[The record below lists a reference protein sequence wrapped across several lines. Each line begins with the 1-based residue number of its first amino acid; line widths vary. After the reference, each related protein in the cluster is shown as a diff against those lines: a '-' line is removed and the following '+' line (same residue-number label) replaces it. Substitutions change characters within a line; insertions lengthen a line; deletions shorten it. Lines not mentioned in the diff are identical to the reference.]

1 MPNTFGS
8 DDYGYPVRQNG
19 TMSIWVCG
27 EVLIDLIPV
36 AAGSSDR
43 APHVGG
49 GPANTAKALARLG
62 HEVHFIDGISSDAYG
77 VMSRDELLAD
87 DVKLDLAQTSELP
100 TALAIVSIDA
110 NASASYEFK
119 LENTATFDFN
129 LDWLPDP
136 SRYKPNVLHI
146 GTLATVIQPGADEL
160 YDWALQV
167 AEFAPIVFD
176 PNIRPAVMA
185 NRDLYEAAV
194 EKWAAI
200 SSVIK
205 VSDDDVAWLF
215 PDASFDDVAER
226 WVRDGAALVVITRGS
241 QGLIGFTADGA
252 VEVPGVKI
260 EVADTVGAGDT
271 VGAIIV
277 EAMVEKGIM
286 ALTGDVL
293 QDVLHRAAKAA
304 GITCSRPGAQPPY
317 KHELK

>member
-1 MPNTFGS
+1 
-8 DDYGYPVRQNG
+8 
-19 TMSIWVCG
+19 MSIWVCG
-27 EVLIDLIPV
+27 EVLIDLISIAP
-36 AAGSSDR
+36 GSKEQ

-62 HEVHFIDGISSDAYG
+62 HEVHFIDGISTDAYG
-77 VMSRDELLAD
+77 VMSREELLRD
-87 DVKLDLAQTSELP
+87 EVKLDLSLTSDKP
-100 TALAIVSIDA
+100 TCVANVTLDA
-110 NASASYEFK
+110 NGSASYIFEI
-119 LENTATFDFN
+119 EGTATFDFS
-129 LDWLPDP
+129 LEWLPDP
-136 SRYKPNVLHI
+136 SRYQPQVLHI
-146 GTLATVIQPGADEL
+146 GTLVTIIQPGADVL

-176 PNIRPAVMA
+176 PNIRPSVMG

-205 VSDDDVAWLF
+205 VSDDDIEWLF
-215 PDASFDDVAER
+215 PNQSIDDVAER
-226 WVRDGAALVVITRGS
+226 WIKDGAALVVITRGS
-241 QGLIGFTADGA
+241 EGLIGFTADGA

-260 EVADTVGAGDT
+260 AVADTVGAGDT

-293 QDVLHRAAKAA
+293 QQVLHRAAAA
-304 GITCSRPGAQPPY
+304 AAITCSRPGAQPPY
-317 KHELK
+317 KHELAK

>member
-1 MPNTFGS
+1 
-8 DDYGYPVRQNG
+8 
-19 TMSIWVCG
+19 MSIWVCG

-36 AAGSSDR
+36 APGSSDR

-62 HEVHFIDGISSDAYG
+62 HDVHFIDGISTDAYG
-77 VMSRDELLAD
+77 EMSRDELIAD
-87 DVKLDLAQTSELP
+87 EVKLDLAKSSDLP
-100 TALAIVSIDA
+100 TALAIVSL
-110 NASASYEFK
+110 NENGGASYEFK
-119 LENTATFDFN
+119 LENTATFDFDLN
-129 LDWLPDP
+129 WLPDP
-136 SRYKPNVLHI
+136 SKYKPNVLHI
-146 GTLATVIQPGADEL
+146 GTLVTVIQPGADVL

-176 PNIRPAVMA
+176 PNIRPAVMGE
-185 NRDLYEAAV
+185 RDLYEAAV

-215 PDASFDDVAER
+215 PNQSLDDVAER

-241 QGLIGFTADGA
+241 EGLIGFTADGA

-260 EVADTVGAGDT
+260 VVADTVGAGDT

-304 GITCSRPGAQPPY
+304 AITCSRPGANPPY

>member
-1 MPNTFGS
+1 
-8 DDYGYPVRQNG
+8 
-19 TMSIWVCG
+19 MSIWVCG

-36 AAGSSDR
+36 APGSSDR

-62 HEVHFIDGISSDAYG
+62 HDVHFIDGISTDAYG
-77 VMSRDELLAD
+77 EMSRDELIGD
-87 DVKLDLAQTSELP
+87 EVKLDLAKTSELP
-100 TALAIVSIDA
+100 TALAIVSLD
-110 NASASYEFK
+110 NNGSASYEFK
-119 LENTATFDFN
+119 LDKTATFDFDLN
-129 LDWLPDP
+129 WLPDP

-146 GTLATVIQPGADEL
+146 GTLVTVIQPGADVL

-176 PNIRPAVMA
+176 PNIRPAVMSD
-185 NRDLYEAAV
+185 RDLYEAAV

-215 PDASFDDVAER
+215 PDQSLDDVAER

-252 VEVPGVKI
+252 VEVPGVKV

-286 ALTGDVL
+286 ALTGDIL

-304 GITCSRPGAQPPY
+304 AITCSRPGANPPY